1 MLFMTGDGHRNPPFV
16 WTSRGLWGR
25 FFRDV
30 VQMNKVCCHVE
41 LFANQVTRDA
51 VPDNLVQVF
60 DNGKVFGW
68 EPEIYQKIHTILENS
83 PALFLDDRLN
93 YAQHRPQIQAMVSN
107 VSEVGDAGLLVDHS
121 FTAVHIYSNLQ
132 VGTIE
137 GRDDLVASN
146 ISALKILLRQY
157 YRDAMSLRTDINNMI
172 GANIQAKIDDYPD
185 HLHLITCGDAHITV
199 NPLYAFITPPAGCF
213 GVVDENQG

>member
-1 MLFMTGDGHRNPPFV
+1 
-16 WTSRGLWGR
+16 
-25 FFRDV
+25 
-30 VQMNKVCCHVE
+30 
-41 LFANQVTRDA
+41 
-51 VPDNLVQVF
+51 
-60 DNGKVFGW
+60 
-68 EPEIYQKIHTILENS
+68 
-83 PALFLDDRLN
+83 
-93 YAQHRPQIQAMVSN
+93 
-107 VSEVGDAGLLVDHS
+107 
-121 FTAVHIYSNLQ
+121 